1 MSIEF
6 KSEEEVLTLWKDK
19 AVEAVIFEGT
29 VYDMQK
35 FKLEHPGGKRLIE
48 QELGKNIEEP
58 FEEEGHSKAARKI
71 FKTLPVIG

>member
-29 VYDMQK
+29 VYDMKK

-48 QELGKNIEEP
+48 
-58 FEEEGHSKAARKI
+58 
-71 FKTLPVIG
+71 